1 MDVKPIRDNLLF
13 WHQRFLDNNTGLTID
28 RSKQHFVFN
37 PDGVLSN
44 NRHTVGYTR
53 LESQPNGDA
62 TTEGQSVILKE
73 NSIRT
78 IKDNIFLLVFNLLV
92 SGKDGN

>member
-1 MDVKPIRDNLLF
+1 MYQNDNLMSVYNLLF
-13 WHQRFLDNNTGLTID
+13 GHQRFLDNNTGLTTD

-44 NRHTVGYTR
+44 NRHTIGYTR

-62 TTEGQSVILKE
+62 TTEDQSLQILGYLYVYKA
-73 NSIRT
+73 T
-78 IKDNIFLLVFNLLV
+78 KDNSSINA
-92 SGKDGN
+92 